1 MTLFLFERI
10 TVVEAS
16 RRRVHKHTT
25 IQPSTPDS
33 DSLRNASEHSQQHQK
48 PYRTAR
54 PSLKVPLFAY
64 ELIPAIVLLIIPF
77 SVHAGVFSS
86 FMDIFADE
94 AEAEVSL
101 EAPDYAPHT
110 TPLLNASKNPDP
122 LRAVGGGDVFYDE
135 AGVLV
140 STGPIGA
147 DEISASK
154 VGTGEIS
161 VYVVREGDALS
172 QIAEMY
178 GVTTNTIL
186 WANDLSSASAIQP
199 GDTLVILPI
208 VGVRHTVLKGET
220 LSSIL
225 KKYDADLEEVLDYNN
240 LASADAIAVGDELM
254 IPGGQLHTSS
264 NKLASAPTPTKTSG
278 GSTASGAGFS
288 HPLPG
293 SIRTQGIH
301 GYNGVDLA
309 ASAGT
314 PVLSAGT
321 GTVIVAKASGWNGG
335 YGNYVVIKHANGA
348 QTLYAH
354 LSTVYASV
362 GEQVGSGEQI
372 GIIGNTGKSTGIHLH
387 FEVRGGTNPF

>member
-1 MTLFLFERI
+1 M
-10 TVVEAS
+10 EAN

-33 DSLRNASEHSQQHQK
+33 DSLRSASERSQHHQK
-48 PYRTAR
+48 PYKAAR
-54 PSLKVPLFAY
+54 PSVKVPLFAY
-64 ELIPAIVLLIIPF
+64 ELIPALLLLILPF
-77 SVHAGVFSS
+77 SVHAGVFSQ
-86 FMDIFADE
+86 FLNIFADE
-94 AEAEVSL
+94 ATAEVTL
-101 EAPDYAPHT
+101 ETPDYAPHT

-140 STGPIGA
+140 STGPIGE

-208 VGVRHTVLKGET
+208 VGVRHTVAKGET

-225 KKYDADLEEVLDYNN
+225 EKYDADMEEVLDYNN
-240 LASADAIAVGDELM
+240 LSSADDLSVGDELM

-264 NKLASAPTPTKTSG
+264 NRLASAPTPTKTSG
-278 GSTASGAGFS
+278 GSASSAAGFS

-293 SIRTQGIH
+293 AIRTQGIH

-309 ASAGT
+309 AAAGT
-314 PVLSAGT
+314 PVLSAGS
-321 GTVIVAKASGWNGG
+321 GSVIVAKASGWNGG

-362 GEQVGSGEQI
+362 GEQVGSGEAI
-372 GIIGNTGKSTGIHLH
+372 GIIGNTGKSTGTHLH